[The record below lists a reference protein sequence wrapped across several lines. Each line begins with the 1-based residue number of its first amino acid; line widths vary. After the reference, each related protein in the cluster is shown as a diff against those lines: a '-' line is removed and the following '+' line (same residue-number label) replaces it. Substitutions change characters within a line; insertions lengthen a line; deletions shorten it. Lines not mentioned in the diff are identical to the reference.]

1 MTLSN
6 RLTARVGLIAA
17 IIVGCGM
24 FLVAP
29 ASAHTRLLSSDPA
42 ENAQVVSLPQVTLRF
57 SESVQR
63 IGITVRVLDSA
74 GTAHQ
79 TGAPQVAGFMVTQGV
94 TAGLTPGAY
103 RTVYRVV
110 ASDGHVA
117 TGEVPF
123 TITGAIDE
131 AAAQAP
137 GTPAATAGQPSK
149 NGSSRWVMV
158 FSGLF
163 IGIGIGGAMVFM
175 RNRRPR

>member
-1 MTLSN
+1 
-6 RLTARVGLIAA
+6 
-17 IIVGCGM
+17 
-24 FLVAP
+24 
-29 ASAHTRLLSSDPA
+29 
-42 ENAQVVSLPQVTLRF
+42 
-57 SESVQR
+57 
-63 IGITVRVLDSA
+63 
-74 GTAHQ
+74 
-79 TGAPQVAGFMVTQGV
+79 
-94 TAGLTPGAY
+94 
-103 RTVYRVV
+103 V